1 MMTLQR
7 SRGLNPNVI
16 VAVLALA
23 AFLWMATDTW
33 IASHTVPW
41 LQSEPD
47 KLWQVSISG
56 FDFGLDAYPL
66 RPEHV
71 GYLELWVSQ
80 PQTTEVQTVL
90 RLTPARP
97 IIEPPRE
104 PLPHPRV
111 KNAQQVSDTQVS
123 VHQ

>member
-1 MMTLQR
+1 MTLRR
-7 SRGLNPNVI
+7 SRELNPHII

-33 IASHTVPW
+33 IASRTVPW
-41 LQSEPD
+41 LQAEPD
-47 KLWQVSISG
+47 RLWQVSVSG

-66 RPEHV
+66 RENHA
-71 GYLELWVSQ
+71 GYVELWLSQ
-80 PQTTEVQTVL
+80 PQKTEVQTVL

-97 IIEPPRE
+97 ITEPPRD

-111 KNAQQVSDTQVS
+111 KNAQQISDAQVS
-123 VHQ
+123 THQ